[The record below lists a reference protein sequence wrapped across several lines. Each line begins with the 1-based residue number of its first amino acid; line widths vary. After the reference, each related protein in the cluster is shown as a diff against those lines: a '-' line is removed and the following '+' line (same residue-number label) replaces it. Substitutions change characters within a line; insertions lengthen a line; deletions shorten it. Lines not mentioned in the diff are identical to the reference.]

1 MYNFVAN
8 GALMAR
14 KKTGKRL
21 AIGEPWATQLTAI
34 CSVLP
39 GKPFEIGIIRD
50 ALDAYIP
57 MLLKDRELRQRY
69 ENTLNTIRGS

>member
-1 MYNFVAN
+1 M
-8 GALMAR
+8 
-14 KKTGKRL
+14 
-21 AIGEPWATQLTAI
+21 
-34 CSVLP
+34 LP

-69 ENTLNTIRGS
+69 ENALNVLRGAANGDNVVPLTKK